1 MIAEMLKYTFLV
13 YHRQYDDFLENLRT
27 IGVLHIDELQEGVKE
42 NDSLRDKLQLVAR
55 IDKLI
60 KEAQHL
66 IPEGQQAKP
75 AGEYNDAEII
85 VALDQMKSEVAAIEQ
100 KITHLQ
106 SEAKRMLP
114 WGYFDTKKM
123 ALLRDAG
130 YVVQCFQCSAEKY
143 KLEWETQYNTFKVGD
158 AGKTVLFVAVNKQ
171 EVDIDGATSVSL
183 NEYSAEQLTHQ
194 VEQQQEELAI
204 MRSNI
209 EAWAIDNCNNLKDL
223 RNKVQC
229 DADWTNAHL
238 CTLSAADDKVRLLV
252 GFCPADKKDT
262 LNAMLKEQGIY
273 YEANI
278 ATEQDKAPIKLQ
290 NNWFAKMFEPLTG
303 MYGWPV
309 YGEFDPTPI
318 IAPFFLFFFALC
330 MGDAGYGILLMLFGY
345 LTLKE
350 KIKIEMFE
358 GLGPI
363 IIALGIGTFF
373 VGIGLGTFFGID
385 LTQASWTP
393 DWLKSCMIAS
403 DSTIA
408 GYDTKMVLSI
418 CIGVLHISLA
428 MIIKA
433 VIYTRRFGWKKNIST
448 WAWLILILGA
458 LITGILMITEIFS
471 AEIAGWVLIALGAVS
486 ALGIYIF
493 NTPGRNPLI
502 NVGSGLWDTYN
513 MATGLLGDVLSYVRL
528 YALGLAG
535 GMLGAAFNTLG
546 LMVLSDS
553 PNIGKWIGFIVI
565 LIIGHLLNLCMSALG
580 AYVHPLRLTFVEFF
594 KNTGYE
600 GKGKKYQPFEVRSE
614 M

>member
-13 YHRQYDDFLENLRT
+13 YHRQYDDFLENLRSV
-27 IGVLHIDELQEGVKE
+27 GVVHIAELQEGVKD
-42 NDSLRDKLQLVAR
+42 NDVLRDKLQLVAR

-60 KEAQHL
+60 KDAQRLLPENATPKPSGQYDEAEL
-66 IPEGQQAKP
+66 VTE
-75 AGEYNDAEII
+75 
-85 VALDQMKSEVAAIEQ
+85 LDQMKSEASAFEQ
-100 KITHLQ
+100 KIAHLQ
-106 SEAKRMLP
+106 AEAKRMLP
-114 WGYFDTKKM
+114 WGYFDTQKIAM
-123 ALLRDAG
+123 LRDAG
-130 YVVQCFQCSAEKY
+130 YFVQCFQCGTDKY
-143 KLEWETQYNTFKVGD
+143 KDEWEKQFNTFKIGVD
-158 AGKTVLFVAVNKQ
+158 GKIQLFVAVNRQ
-171 EVDIDGATSVSL
+171 EVEIEGATVVNL
-183 NEYSAEQLTHQ
+183 NDKTSEQLTHQ
-194 VEQQQEELAI
+194 VEVEQQELAI
-204 MRSNI
+204 LQSNM
-209 EAWAIDNCNNLKDL
+209 ATWAVDNINNLIDL
-223 RNKVQC
+223 RRKVQT
-229 DADWTNAHL
+229 DADWVNAHL
-238 CTLSAADDKVRLLV
+238 CSLSAADDKVRLLE
-252 GFCPADKKDT
+252 GFCPVDKAED
-262 LNAMLKEQGIY
+262 LNAMLQEKGVY
-273 YEANI
+273 YEART
-278 ATEQDKAPIKLQ
+278 ATEDDKAPIKLQ
-290 NNWFAKMFEPLTG
+290 NNWFSKMFEPLTG

-385 LTQASWTP
+385 MTQASWTP
-393 DWLKSCMIAS
+393 EWLKSCMIAS

-408 GYDTKMVLSI
+408 GYDAKMVLSI
-418 CIGVLHISLA
+418 CIGVFHISLA

-433 VIYTRRFGWKKNIST
+433 VIYTRRFGWKRNIST
-448 WAWLILILGA
+448 WSWLILILGA
-458 LITGILMITEIFS
+458 LITGIMMITNIFS
-471 AEIAGWVLIALGAVS
+471 VETTRLVLIVLGAVS

-493 NTPGRNPLI
+493 NTPGRNPLV
-502 NVGSGLWDTYN
+502 NFGSGLWDTYN

-546 LMVLSDS
+546 LMVLSDT
-553 PNIGKWIGFIVI
+553 PNVGKWIGFIVI

-600 GKGKKYQPFEVRSE
+600 GKGKKYQPFAVK
-614 M
+614 